1 MGIVRISNAE
11 SIHCHHCSGKFW
23 RKVHFIATLQDLNS
37 HVSVEDSLIGAPV
50 FAVDQVI
57 MSRRPAR
64 RRYQQDA
71 PAKPDQQDK
80 GSAATATKE
89 N

>member
-1 MGIVRISNAE
+1 MRDY
-11 SIHCHHCSGKFW
+11 HFYRYCSGKFW
-23 RKVHFIATLQDLNS
+23 RKVRFIATLQDLSS
-37 HVSVEDSLIGAPV
+37 HVSVEDGLIAAPV

-64 RRYQQDA
+64 RKYQLDT

-80 GSAATATKE
+80 ESTAATATKDD
-89 N
+89 